1 MLQRWNPWSDFDRL
15 WTDID
20 RLFSERAGRSRAAL
34 SVSAFRPA
42 IDLYDADDQLVI
54 KAVIPGA
61 RPEGLQL
68 SLEQNV
74 LTIQGS
80 YGYQL
85 PDEQA
90 RNITWYRQE
99 IGQGQFAE
107 SISLPVPVNAEQI
120 QATFEDGIL
129 TVRLPK
135 AEQARTKAIPIQSAK
150 AVGSGAS
157 GAASEERSSQ

>member
-1 MLQRWNPWSDFDRL
+1 MQRWNPLSDFDRL

-42 IDLYDADDQLVI
+42 ISED
-54 KAVIPGA
+54 
-61 RPEGLQL
+61 LQL

-85 PDEQA
+85 PEEQA
-90 RNITWYRQE
+90 GNIT
-99 IGQGQFAE
+99 
-107 SISLPVPVNAEQI
+107 
-120 QATFEDGIL
+120 
-129 TVRLPK
+129 
-135 AEQARTKAIPIQSAK
+135 
-150 AVGSGAS
+150 
-157 GAASEERSSQ
+157 

>member
-1 MLQRWNPWSDFDRL
+1 MQRWNPWSDFNWL
-15 WTDID
+15 SPDID
-20 RLFSERAGRSRAAL
+20 RLFSERAGRSRAAFP
-34 SVSAFRPA
+34 VSAFRPA
-42 IDLYDADDQLVI
+42 IDLYDAGDQLVI

-61 RPEGLQL
+61 KPEDLQL

-80 YGYQL
+80 YGYRL
-85 PDEQA
+85 PEEETRQ
-90 RNITWYRQE
+90 ITWYRQE
-99 IGQGQFAE
+99 IGQGQFVE
-107 SISLPVPVNAEQI
+107 SISLPVPVDAEQI

-135 AEQARTKAIPIQSAK
+135 AEQARTKSIPIPSAK
-150 AVGSGAS
+150 GLGSGAS

>member
-1 MLQRWNPWSDFDRL
+1 MQRWNPLSDFDRL

-20 RLFSERAGRSRAAL
+20 CLFSERAGRSRAAL

-42 IDLYDADDQLVI
+42 ISED
-54 KAVIPGA
+54 
-61 RPEGLQL
+61 LQL

-80 YGYQL
+80 YGYRL
-85 PDEQA
+85 PDERA
-90 RNITWYRQE
+90 RNLTWYRQE
-99 IGQGQFAE
+99 IGQGQFVE

-135 AEQARTKAIPIQSAK
+135 AEQARTKSIPIQSAK
-150 AVGSGAS
+150 AVGSGAT
-157 GAASEERSSQ
+157 GAGS